1 MTHRVKKSNTNNDL
15 RSDFIERR
23 LLIELRALSKEIRK
37 LEEELEHKRRRYD
50 QILNIPDIEERDE
63 STEQV
68 LGKPIRVYDKKTER
82 NLDVSTEQIL
92 QEVIRAYDRET
103 DNNLYKHMLQ
113 RRKKLAKHQKDTHP
127 PTCKKSNILST
138 VDATKEEGIKG
149 RNSDADTDTDSSS
162 DTGTDSSSDS
172 GNDSDATSD
181 SSEEI
186 EIDLVRQT

>member
-1 MTHRVKKSNTNNDL
+1 MTHRVKKSKANNDL

-23 LLIELRALSKEIRK
+23 LLIELRGLSKEIRK

-82 NLDVSTEQIL
+82 NLDISTEQIL
-92 QEVIRAYDRET
+92 QETIRAYDRET

-113 RRKKLAKHQKDTHP
+113 RRKKLANHQQNTQ
-127 PTCKKSNILST
+127 PTRKKSNMLSPIT
-138 VDATKEEGIKG
+138 AIKEDGVND
-149 RNSDADTDTDSSS
+149 RNFDPDTDTDS
-162 DTGTDSSSDS
+162 DADS
-172 GNDSDATSD
+172 GASSGSGNSLGDTSD

-186 EIDLVRQT
+186 EIDRVRQT